1 MVCESLSKSKD
12 AGLLRVQVNQADM
25 ASLTGKGLFTA
36 GALPPQE
43 LFVQAIDILS
53 GKADKLLEQ
62 I

>member
-1 MVCESLSKSKD
+1 ML
-12 AGLLRVQVNQADM
+12 
-25 ASLTGKGLFTA
+25 A

>member
-1 MVCESLSKSKD
+1 
-12 AGLLRVQVNQADM
+12 M
-25 ASLTGKGLFTA
+25 AIVTA

-53 GKADKLLEQ
+53 SKADKLLEQ